1 MRAVLVLGMSA
12 ENLYGDAE
20 GLTRLNDRLPSPECV
35 LGYLERGKRVS
46 DGVLKGM

>member
-20 GLTRLNDRLPSPECV
+20 GLTRLDDRLPTPECV
-35 LGYLERGKRVS
+35 LGYLERRKGLS
-46 DGVLKGM
+46 DGVLAGM